1 MSVET
6 RLSGG
11 NILRGKV
18 AGSAFPSGGNAGDVM
33 TMTENGAAWEPPA
46 GGNPDEESIYGELVD
61 SATISITAYGE
72 QDTGIELYTEG
83 GSFCYVIKC
92 ESTLELNFYAGDYS
106 AGTLTCAHKAS
117 DETYTF
123 IRLVG
128 DGEASLRYE
137 AVSEFTSGETFEI
150 EVYLFNSASLPD
162 TPVTL
167 WRLGEGYSFYERTD
181 GSMLL
186 PVGNI
191 ARYSAIE
198 IVCKVSTDGC
208 ETVSS
213 IFSTAGFISQVTSSN
228 KTVVGIYDG
237 LTVSSGKL
245 QLSVGRA
252 TFSYIFSTY
261 VNSQNMN
268 DAISWN
274 AEVGNYKFAVG
285 SGNPTTTTISTDP
298 TKTMRPLMV
307 IGYK

>member
-33 TMTENGAAWEPPA
+33 TMTENGAAWAPPA

-61 SATISITAYGE
+61 SATITITNYGE

-92 ESTLELNFYAGDYS
+92 ESTLELNFYAGTYS
-106 AGTLTCAHKAS
+106 AGTLARAHKAS
-117 DETYTF
+117 FETFTF
-123 IRLVG
+123 IRPVG
-128 DGEASLRYE
+128 DGITSLRYE
-137 AVSEFTSGETFEI
+137 PLSDFTSGETFEI
-150 EVYLFNSASLPD
+150 EIYMFNSASLPD

-167 WRLGEGYSFYERTD
+167 WRLGERYSVLEQAV

-198 IVCKVSTDGC
+198 IVCKVSTDSC

-213 IFSTAGFISQVTSSN
+213 IFSTAEFTTQTESIK

-245 QLSVGRA
+245 QLYVGRA
-252 TFSYIFSTY
+252 TFSYIHGLYSGGQY
-261 VNSQNMN
+261 IH
-268 DAISWN
+268 DAICWN

-285 SGNPTTTTISTDP
+285 SGNPTTTTIATDP